1 MYALGELAWN
11 IGNEKRGKLFS
22 RRKKRVEYKL
32 VYGSTRGDARD
43 QRRLSLT

>member
-22 RRKKRVEYKL
+22 RRKKRVEYKS
-32 VYGSTRGDARD
+32 STVQHVEMQEIKDAY
-43 QRRLSLT
+43 L